1 MCISP
6 RSRNATFELDTR
18 EVLVARWETIL
29 LPHSCSITFERIAT
43 TPLMVL
49 ANFTPVFPPWFQ
61 ELGRLIGFSS
71 AVCLKETSRQRSVPR
86 EQRERL
92 ISFKI
97 GVNPNNTLKKKNTIF
112 RIKNYIYSLLLF
124 QFNASKD
131 LFRIYKFLNL
141 IFFIFFITYIS
152 KIHNILIHHIFVTH

>member
-97 GVNPNNTLKKKNTIF
+97 CVNPNNTLKKKNTIF
-112 RIKNYIYSLLLF
+112 RILLF
-124 QFNASKD
+124 QFNVSKD

-141 IFFIFFITYIS
+141 IFFIFFITYIYPRYIIYS
-152 KIHNILIHHIFVTH
+152 FIIYL

>member
-112 RIKNYIYSLLLF
+112 RILLF
-124 QFNASKD
+124 QFNVSKD

-141 IFFIFFITYIS
+141 IFFIFFITYIYPRYIIYS
-152 KIHNILIHHIFVTH
+152 FIIYL

>member
-97 GVNPNNTLKKKNTIF
+97 GVNPNNTLKKKTPSSGLKIIF
-112 RIKNYIYSLLLF
+112 IRYYYSNSMLRKIYSEYTNFLTLSSSYLL
-124 QFNASKD
+124 
-131 LFRIYKFLNL
+131 
-141 IFFIFFITYIS
+141 
-152 KIHNILIHHIFVTH
+152 